1 MIIIFAGVE
10 HFLILFQARILPG
23 EKTIRLHYAN
33 CKSYNAD
40 FDGDEMNAHYPQN
53 ELARAEAYTIG
64 LLSVN
69 SVFLI
74 LSTPPICTS
83 LVFLIISSRS
93 EIVSQKMVIIAILLN
108 DNNNSNKDND
118 NNNDVQ

>member
-1 MIIIFAGVE
+1 MIIIIAGVE

-69 SVFLI
+69 SVFFI
-74 LSTPPICTS
+74 LGPLPICTS
-83 LVFLIISSRS
+83 LVF
-93 EIVSQKMVIIAILLN
+93 
-108 DNNNSNKDND
+108 
-118 NNNDVQ
+118 

>member
-1 MIIIFAGVE
+1 MIIIIAGVE
-10 HFLILFQARILPG
+10 YFLIMFQARILPG

-74 LSTPPICTS
+74 LGRLPICTS
-83 LVFLIISSRS
+83 LVFFIISSRS
-93 EIVSQKMVIIAILLN
+93 EIFSQKMVIIAILLN

>member
-1 MIIIFAGVE
+1 MIIIIAGVE

-64 LLSVN
+64 LFSYIQC
-69 SVFLI
+69 SWFLAH
-74 LSTPPICTS
+74 LLYALLFS
-83 LVFLIISSRS
+83 L
-93 EIVSQKMVIIAILLN
+93 
-108 DNNNSNKDND
+108 
-118 NNNDVQ
+118 